1 MNWKKSTINGK
12 SRYGIETVVIDI
24 SHRYNRID
32 KKQGMKRELHMKIRT
47 ISFVLVILLIG
58 LPLTAQESEQTI
70 EELYLQSAIKTQIIK
85 AEAASPDRDMK
96 MIALTDIAQMIEDG
110 SAADNPEVVKL
121 LGDLGGEGVTN
132 VVREQGHVLNDFPEV
147 RREAARIL
155 GELGTEE
162 AARELNTMLLTDPE
176 PMVMSEAILAISNI
190 EVENKE
196 SRNRSMA
203 AAIYRQT
210 AINKD
215 NNFAYTF
222 LQSIEN
228 VVRREGSISDPMV
241 FEEIAKIADA
251 RQGYNRVVRERAFK
265 LLRDLQGM

>member
-1 MNWKKSTINGK
+1 MKISTI
-12 SRYGIETVVIDI
+12 S
-24 SHRYNRID
+24 
-32 KKQGMKRELHMKIRT
+32 L
-47 ISFVLVILLIG
+47 ILILSMLSI
-58 LPLTAQESEQTI
+58 PLTAQESEQTI

-85 AEAASPDRDMK
+85 AEASSPDRDMK
-96 MIALTDIAQMIEDG
+96 MIALSDIAQMVEDG
-110 SAADNPEVVKL
+110 TAADNPEIVAL

-132 VVREQGHVLNDFPEV
+132 VVREQGHVLNDFPDV

-155 GELGTEE
+155 GQLGTEE
-162 AARELNTMLLTDPE
+162 AARELNSMLLTDPE

-190 EVENKE
+190 EVEDKN

-210 AINKD
+210 AVNKD

-222 LQSIEN
+222 LQSVEN
-228 VVRREGSISDPMV
+228 VASREGGITDPMI